1 MGLSIV
7 WHPTRCSFDIWY
19 IAQGLVAGANMV
31 LVDFHP
37 NPAEALVDGPQALTL
52 DELPLFLE
60 DVELIRETYLKRQ
73 QNFKAVPKFHA

>member
-1 MGLSIV
+1 M
-7 WHPTRCSFDIWY
+7 
-19 IAQGLVAGANMV
+19 VAGANMV
-31 LVDFHP
+31 IVDFYP
-37 NPAEALVDGPQALTL
+37 NPAEALVDGPQALPL